1 MRHGRLPWLRPAE
14 LNEEQKAFYDKIV
27 ASPRANANRPTP
39 LVDEEGRFHGPFN
52 AMLTNPQLC
61 DSVQAIGSALRFSG
75 EIPREM
81 FEAIVLMVAVERH
94 ASYEWYAHAPIALRR
109 GLSEAD
115 VDAIK
120 NGRDDELNKTIG
132 QAVVD
137 LVRATLRHEQP
148 SVETVRAVEERFGSS
163 GVTEIVVVV
172 SFYDTI
178 AALMRTWDS
187 PLPVDDDPLEG

>member
-1 MRHGRLPWLRPAE
+1 MKHGRLPWFRPAD
-14 LNEEQKAFYDKIV
+14 LDEEGRAFYDKVV
-27 ASPRANANRPTP
+27 ASPRAQANRPTP

-52 AMLTNPQLC
+52 AMLTNPRVC
-61 DSVQAIGSALRFSG
+61 DSVQAIGGALRFSG
-75 EIPREM
+75 EIPREI

-109 GLSEAD
+109 GLTKTD
-115 VDAIK
+115 LDAIK
-120 NGRDDELNKTIG
+120 ARRDEDLATTLG
-132 QAVVD
+132 PGVVD

-148 SVETVRAVEERFGSS
+148 SEETVRAVEDRLGAS

-178 AALMRTWDS
+178 ATLIRTWDS
-187 PLPVDDDPLEG
+187 PLPVDDDPLEV